1 MRISINKVQIRKS
14 LIHFYTAIGFAV
26 VSLIF
31 YSPLLD
37 GKKLFQSDINQYE
50 GMSREITDNRD
61 NFSDE
66 IYWIDNAFGGMP
78 TFQLGAKFAYDIL
91 APIHMLFRF
100 IPRPAHTLFLYLL
113 TMYILLMV
121 LKIPW
126 RIAIL
131 GSIAFAFST
140 YLLIILQVGHNTKAL
155 AISYIPLVVAG
166 LVLLKQHKLLPGF
179 LVSLVAISLQ
189 LRANHYQMTYYMLIL
204 LGIYFVVYLVDSYKK
219 NDVKYFIKYMGVFA
233 LAGIMSLGLN
243 APNILSTYEY
253 SKYSTRSQ
261 SELKIN
267 PDGTEKEKSTGL
279 DYDYITQY
287 SYGVFESFNLVAPRV
302 QGGASSEDVGD
313 DSDLYKFLVDNNVPK
328 PQADSFI
335 KSVPTYWGNQPILEA
350 PAYIG
355 ASMVFLFILSLF
367 VVKGPFKWWL
377 LISFLLSLLLSWGK
391 NFPLLTNFFIDCV
404 PFYNKFRAVSSI
416 QVILEFAV
424 PLLSVIGLHKFL
436 ADSNLKNIKRSL
448 TIYSVPLI
456 ILFVFSGSLS
466 FAGLYDDYYSNGY
479 GQEIFNQI
487 IEERKNIFNK
497 DIIRALLIGG
507 IIFLTLRFSRLI
519 GRNFTFIIV
528 FIIVFI
534 DLFTVNNRY
543 IDKDLFIDK
552 SINTYQLSEIDNE
565 ILTDTLD
572 YRVFN
577 VSAGLSNAST
587 SYYHNTLNGYHAA
600 KLRRFQE
607 YYDYLSFHDNEKLFN
622 SLNVKYIIGKDD
634 ENKDQLYQNTSALG
648 NAWAI
653 DSILVFNNPDELLNK
668 LKEKDTDISQVALG
682 LMNSLPKDIP
692 LSYDSSELIK
702 IEKIKNS
709 SSHLTYNYESISEQ
723 LIVFSEIYYPA
734 GWEVYVDGDKSN
746 FFDINYLLRGMVIPK
761 GKHTVEFYFLP
772 KIVKT
777 GINIRIITIIITFSL
792 IAFMLYKENKW
803 V

>member
-1 MRISINKVQIRKS
+1 MRISINKVQFRKS
-14 LIHFYTAIGFAV
+14 LIHLYTAIGFAV

-37 GKKLFQSDINQYE
+37 GKRLFQSDINQYE
-50 GMSREITDNRD
+50 GMSREITENRD
-61 NFSDE
+61 AFSDE

-78 TFQLGAKFAYDIL
+78 TFQLGAKFAYDVL

-126 RIAIL
+126 RIAVL

-155 AISYIPLVVAG
+155 AISYIPLVIAG
-166 LVLLKQHKLLPGF
+166 LLLLKQHKLLPGF

-189 LRANHYQMTYYMLIL
+189 IRANHYQMTYYMLIL
-204 LGIYFVVYLVDSYKK
+204 LGIYFIVYLVDSYRKK
-219 NDVKYFIKYMGVFA
+219 DVKDFITYMSLFF
-233 LAGIMSLGLN
+233 LAGILALGLN
-243 APNILSTYEY
+243 APNILSTYDY

-261 SELKIN
+261 SELKLN
-267 PDGTEKEKSTGL
+267 PDGSEKEISTGL

-287 SYGVFESFNLVAPRV
+287 SYGIFESLNLVAPRV
-302 QGGASSEDVGD
+302 QGGASSEDVGEN
-313 DSDLYKFLVDNNVPK
+313 SDLYEFLIDNNVPK
-328 PQADSFI
+328 PQAQSFI
-335 KSVPTYWGNQPILEA
+335 KSVPTYWGSQPILEA

-355 ASMVFLFILSLF
+355 ASIAFLFVLSLF

-377 LISFLLSLLLSWGK
+377 LISFILSLLLSWGK
-391 NFPLLTNFFIDCV
+391 NFPLLTNLFIDYV

-424 PLLSVIGLHKFL
+424 PLLAVIGLNKFL
-436 ADSNLKNIKRSL
+436 ADSDLKNIRRSFA
-448 TIYSVPLI
+448 IFSVPLI
-456 ILFVFSGSLS
+456 ILLVISGSLS

-497 DIIRALLIGG
+497 DILRALLIGG
-507 IIFLTLRFSRLI
+507 VIFLTLRFSKLI
-519 GRNFTFIIV
+519 GRNFTFLIV
-528 FIIVFI
+528 SLIVI
-534 DLFTVNNRY
+534 VDLYSVNSRY

-552 SINTYQLSEIDNE
+552 SIKTYQLSEIDNE
-565 ILTDTLD
+565 ILLDTLD

-577 VSAGLSNAST
+577 LSTGLSNASS
-587 SYYHNTLNGYHAA
+587 SYYHNSLNGYHAA

-607 YYDYLSFHDNEKLFN
+607 YYDYLTFHDNEKLFN
-622 SLNVKYIIGKDD
+622 SLNVKYLIGKDD
-634 ENKDQLYQNTSALG
+634 QDQDQLYINPDALG
-648 NAWAI
+648 NAWSV
-653 DSILVFNNPDELLNK
+653 DSLLILDNPDELLNK
-668 LKEKDTDISQVALG
+668 LKDTDISKIALG
-682 LMNSLPKDIP
+682 LKNSIPKDLP
-692 LSYDSSELIK
+692 QTFESKDLIK
-702 IEKIKNS
+702 IEKVKNS
-709 SSHLTYNYESISEQ
+709 SSHLTYNYNALSEQ
-723 LIVFSEIYYPA
+723 LIVFSEIYYPS
-734 GWEVYVDGDKSN
+734 GWEVFIDGEKSN
-746 FFDINYLLRGMVIPK
+746 FFDINYLLRGMLIPE
-761 GKHTVEFYFLP
+761 GKHEIEFFFSP
-772 KIVKT
+772 EIVKT

-792 IAFMLYKENKW
+792 IAYMLYRENKW

>member
-1 MRISINKVQIRKS
+1 MRISINKVQFRKS
-14 LIHFYTAIGFAV
+14 LIHLYTAIGFAV

-37 GKKLFQSDINQYE
+37 GKRLFQSDINQYE
-50 GMSREITDNRD
+50 GMSREITENRD
-61 NFSDE
+61 TFSDE

-78 TFQLGAKFAYDIL
+78 TFQLGAKFAYDVL

-126 RIAIL
+126 RIAVL

-155 AISYIPLVVAG
+155 AISYIPLVIAG
-166 LVLLKQHKLLPGF
+166 LLLLKQHKLLPGF

-189 LRANHYQMTYYMLIL
+189 IRANHYQMTYYMLIL
-204 LGIYFVVYLVDSYKK
+204 LGIYFIVYLVDSYRKK
-219 NDVKYFIKYMGVFA
+219 DVKDFITYMSLFF
-233 LAGIMSLGLN
+233 LAGILALGLN
-243 APNILSTYEY
+243 APNILSTYDY

-261 SELKIN
+261 SELKLN
-267 PDGTEKEKSTGL
+267 PDGSEKEISTGL

-287 SYGVFESFNLVAPRV
+287 SYGIFESLNLVAPRV
-302 QGGASSEDVGD
+302 QGGASSEDVGEN
-313 DSDLYKFLVDNNVPK
+313 SDLYEFLIDNNVPK
-328 PQADSFI
+328 PQAQSFI
-335 KSVPTYWGNQPILEA
+335 KSVPTYWGSQPILEA

-355 ASMVFLFILSLF
+355 ASIAFLFVLSLF

-377 LISFLLSLLLSWGK
+377 LISFILSLLLSWGK
-391 NFPLLTNFFIDCV
+391 NFPLLTNLFIDYV

-424 PLLSVIGLHKFL
+424 PLLAVIGLNKFL
-436 ADSNLKNIKRSL
+436 ADSDLKNIRRSFA
-448 TIYSVPLI
+448 IFSVPLI
-456 ILFVFSGSLS
+456 ILLVIGGSLS

-497 DIIRALLIGG
+497 DILRALLIGG
-507 IIFLTLRFSRLI
+507 VIFLTLRFSKLI
-519 GRNFTFIIV
+519 GRNFTFLIV
-528 FIIVFI
+528 SLIVI
-534 DLFTVNNRY
+534 VDLYSVNSRY

-565 ILTDTLD
+565 ILLDTLD

-577 VSAGLSNAST
+577 LSTGLSNASS
-587 SYYHNTLNGYHAA
+587 SYYHNSLNGYHAA

-607 YYDYLSFHDNEKLFN
+607 YYDYLTFHDNEKLFN
-622 SLNVKYIIGKDD
+622 SLNVKYLIGKDD
-634 ENKDQLYQNTSALG
+634 QEQDQLYINPDALG
-648 NAWAI
+648 NAWSV
-653 DSILVFNNPDELLNK
+653 DSLLILDNPDELLNK
-668 LKEKDTDISQVALG
+668 LKDTDISKIALG
-682 LMNSLPKDIP
+682 LKNSIPKDLP
-692 LSYDSSELIK
+692 QTFESKDLIK
-702 IEKIKNS
+702 IEKVKNS
-709 SSHLTYNYESISEQ
+709 SSHLTYNYNALSEQ
-723 LIVFSEIYYPA
+723 LIVFSEIYYPS
-734 GWEVYVDGDKSN
+734 GWEVFIDGEKSN
-746 FFDINYLLRGMVIPK
+746 FFDINYLLRGMLIPE
-761 GKHTVEFYFLP
+761 GKHEIEFFFSP
-772 KIVKT
+772 EIVKT

-792 IAFMLYKENKW
+792 IAYMLYRENKW

>member
-1 MRISINKVQIRKS
+1 MRISINKVQFRKS
-14 LIHFYTAIGFAV
+14 LIHLYTAIGFAV

-37 GKKLFQSDINQYE
+37 GKRLFQSDINQYE
-50 GMSREITDNRD
+50 GMSREITENRD
-61 NFSDE
+61 AFSDE

-78 TFQLGAKFAYDIL
+78 TFQLGAKFAYDVL

-126 RIAIL
+126 RIAVL

-155 AISYIPLVVAG
+155 AISYIPLVIAG
-166 LVLLKQHKLLPGF
+166 LLLLKQHKLLPGF

-189 LRANHYQMTYYMLIL
+189 IRANHYQMTYYMLIL
-204 LGIYFVVYLVDSYKK
+204 LGIYFIVYLVDSYRKK
-219 NDVKYFIKYMGVFA
+219 DVKDFITYMSLFF
-233 LAGIMSLGLN
+233 LAGILALGLN
-243 APNILSTYEY
+243 APNILSTYDY

-261 SELKIN
+261 SELKLN
-267 PDGTEKEKSTGL
+267 PDGSEKEISTGL

-287 SYGVFESFNLVAPRV
+287 SYGVFESLNLVAPRV
-302 QGGASSEDVGD
+302 QGGASSEDVGEN
-313 DSDLYKFLVDNNVPK
+313 SDLYEFLIDNNVPK
-328 PQADSFI
+328 PQAQSFI
-335 KSVPTYWGNQPILEA
+335 KSVPTYWGSQPILEA

-355 ASMVFLFILSLF
+355 ASIAFLFVLSLF

-377 LISFLLSLLLSWGK
+377 LISFILSLLLSWGK
-391 NFPLLTNFFIDCV
+391 NFPLLTNLFIDYV

-424 PLLSVIGLHKFL
+424 PLLAVIGLNKFL
-436 ADSNLKNIKRSL
+436 ADSDLKNIRRSFA
-448 TIYSVPLI
+448 IFSVPLI
-456 ILFVFSGSLS
+456 ILLVISGSLS

-497 DIIRALLIGG
+497 DILRALLIGG
-507 IIFLTLRFSRLI
+507 VIFLTLRFSKLI
-519 GRNFTFIIV
+519 GRNFTFLIV
-528 FIIVFI
+528 SLIVI
-534 DLFTVNNRY
+534 VDLYSVNSRY

-565 ILTDTLD
+565 ILLDTLD

-577 VSAGLSNAST
+577 LSTGLSNASS
-587 SYYHNTLNGYHAA
+587 SYYHNSLNGYHAA

-607 YYDYLSFHDNEKLFN
+607 YYDYLTFHDNEKLFN
-622 SLNVKYIIGKDD
+622 SLNVKYLIGKDD
-634 ENKDQLYQNTSALG
+634 QDQDQLYINPDALG
-648 NAWAI
+648 NAWSV
-653 DSILVFNNPDELLNK
+653 DSLLILDNPDELLNK
-668 LKEKDTDISQVALG
+668 LKDTDISKIALG
-682 LMNSLPKDIP
+682 LKNSISKDLPQTFESKD
-692 LSYDSSELIK
+692 LIK
-702 IEKIKNS
+702 IEKVKNS
-709 SSHLTYNYESISEQ
+709 SSHLTYNYNALSEQ
-723 LIVFSEIYYPA
+723 LIVFSEIYYPS
-734 GWEVYVDGDKSN
+734 GWEVFIDGEKSN
-746 FFDINYLLRGMVIPK
+746 FFDINYLLRGMIIPE
-761 GKHTVEFYFLP
+761 GKHEIEFFFSP
-772 KIVKT
+772 EIVKT

-792 IAFMLYKENKW
+792 IAYMLYRENKW

>member
-1 MRISINKVQIRKS
+1 MRISINKVSIRKS
-14 LIHFYTAIGFAV
+14 LIHLYTAIGFAV

-37 GKKLFQSDINQYE
+37 GKKLYQSDINQYE
-50 GMSREITDNRD
+50 GMSREISDNRD

-91 APIHMLFRF
+91 APIHMMFRF

-126 RIAIL
+126 RISVL
-131 GSIAFAFST
+131 GSIAFALST

-166 LVLLKQHKLLPGF
+166 LFLLKQHKLLPGF

-189 LRANHYQMTYYMLIL
+189 IRANHYQMTYYMLIL
-204 LGIYFVVYLVDSYKK
+204 LGIYFIVYLIDSYRN
-219 NDVKYFIKYMGVFA
+219 NDVKDFLKYMGVFI
-233 LAGIMSLGLN
+233 LAGILSLGLN
-243 APNILSTYEY
+243 APNILSTYDY

-261 SELKIN
+261 SELKLN
-267 PDGTEKEKSTGL
+267 PDGTEKQISSGL

-287 SYGVFESFNLVAPRV
+287 SYGVFESLNLIAPRV
-302 QGGASSEDVGD
+302 QGGASSEDVGE
-313 DSDLYKFLVDNNVPK
+313 DSDLYEFLIENNVPK

-335 KSVPTYWGNQPILEA
+335 KSVPTYWGSQPILEA

-355 ASMVFLFILSLF
+355 ASVVFLFILSLF

-377 LISFLLSLLLSWGK
+377 LISFCLSLLLSWGK
-391 NFPLLTNFFIDCV
+391 NFPLLTNFFIDYV

-424 PLLSVIGLHKFL
+424 PLLSVIGLNKFL
-436 ADSNLKNIKRSL
+436 ADSDLKNIKRSL
-448 TIYSVPLI
+448 ATFSVPLI
-456 ILFVFSGSLS
+456 ILFVMSGSLS

-507 IIFLTLRFSRLI
+507 MIFITLRFSRSI

-528 FIIVFI
+528 AIIVFL
-534 DLFTVNNRY
+534 DLFTVSNRY
-543 IDKDLFIDK
+543 IDKELFIDK

-577 VSAGLSNAST
+577 LSTGLSNAS
-587 SYYHNTLNGYHAA
+587 SAYYHNALNGYHAA

-607 YYDYLSFHDNEKLFN
+607 YYDYLNFHDNEKLFN
-622 SLNVKYIIGKDD
+622 SLNVKYLIGKD
-634 ENKDQLYQNTSALG
+634 EQNQDQLYENPDALG
-648 NAWAI
+648 NAWSV
-653 DSILVFNNPDELLNK
+653 DSLLVFNNPDQLLSK
-668 LKEKDTDISQVALG
+668 LKDTDISKVALG
-682 LMNSLPKDIP
+682 LKNTIPKDLP
-692 LSYDSSELIK
+692 QSFNSKDLIK

-709 SSHLTYNYESISEQ
+709 SSNLIYNYNSLSEQ
-723 LIVFSEIYYPA
+723 LIVFSEIYYPS
-734 GWEVYVDGDKSN
+734 GWEVYIDGEKSN
-746 FFDINYLLRGMVIPK
+746 YFDINYLLRGMVIPK
-761 GKHTVEFYFLP
+761 GKHIIEFNFSP

-792 IAFMLYKENKW
+792 IAYMLYKEK
-803 V
+803 

>member
-14 LIHFYTAIGFAV
+14 LIHLYTAIGFAV

-31 YSPLLD
+31 YSPLLE
-37 GKKLFQSDINQYE
+37 GKKLYQSDINQYE

-126 RIAIL
+126 RIAVL

-155 AISYIPLVVAG
+155 AVSYIPLVVAG
-166 LVLLKQHKLLPGF
+166 LLLLKQHKLLPGF

-189 LRANHYQMTYYMLIL
+189 IRANHYQMTYYMLIL
-204 LGIYFVVYLVDSYKK
+204 LGIYFIVYLVDSYRKK
-219 NDVKYFIKYMGVFA
+219 DVKDFITYMSLFF
-233 LAGIMSLGLN
+233 LAGILSLGLN
-243 APNILSTYEY
+243 APNILSTYDY

-261 SELKIN
+261 SELKLN
-267 PDGTEKEKSTGL
+267 PDGTEKEISTGL

-287 SYGVFESFNLVAPRV
+287 SYGIFESLNLIAPRV
-302 QGGASSEDVGD
+302 QGGASSEDVGE
-313 DSDLYKFLVDNNVPK
+313 DSNLYEFLIDNNVPK
-328 PQADSFI
+328 PQAQSFI
-335 KSVPTYWGNQPILEA
+335 KSVPTYWGSQPILEA

-355 ASMVFLFILSLF
+355 ASIAFLFILSLF

-377 LISFLLSLLLSWGK
+377 LISFILSLLLSWGK
-391 NFPLLTNFFIDCV
+391 NFPLLTNLFIDYV

-424 PLLSVIGLHKFL
+424 PLLAVVGLNKFL
-436 ADSNLKNIKRSL
+436 ADSDQKNIRRSFA
-448 TIYSVPLI
+448 IFSVPLI
-456 ILFVFSGSLS
+456 ILFLFSGSLS
-466 FAGLYDDYYSNGY
+466 FVGLYDNYYSNGY

-497 DIIRALLIGG
+497 DILRALLIGG
-507 IIFLTLRFSRLI
+507 IIFLTLRFSKSI
-519 GRNFTFIIV
+519 GRNFTFLIV
-528 FIIVFI
+528 FIIVFV
-534 DLFTVNNRY
+534 DLYSVNSRY

-565 ILTDTLD
+565 ILLDTLD

-577 VSAGLSNAST
+577 LSTGLSNASS
-587 SYYHNTLNGYHAA
+587 SYYHNSLNGYHAA

-607 YYDYLSFHDNEKLFN
+607 YYDYLTFHDNEKLFN
-622 SLNVKYIIGKDD
+622 SLNVKYLIGKDD
-634 ENKDQLYQNTSALG
+634 QDQDQLYVNPEALG
-648 NAWAI
+648 NAWAV
-653 DSILVFNNPDELLNK
+653 DSLLVLDNPDELLNK
-668 LKEKDTDISQVALG
+668 LKDTDISKIALG
-682 LMNSLPKDIP
+682 LKNSTPKDLPKIF
-692 LSYDSSELIK
+692 DSKDLIE
-702 IEKIKNS
+702 IEKVKNS
-709 SSHLTYNYESISEQ
+709 SAHLTYNYNALSDQ
-723 LIVFSEIYYPA
+723 LIVFSEIYYPS
-734 GWEVYVDGDKSN
+734 GWEVFVDGDKSN
-746 FFDINYLLRGMVIPK
+746 FFDVNYLLRGMLIPK
-761 GKHTVEFYFLP
+761 GKHKIEFYFSP
-772 KIVKT
+772 KIVNT

-792 IAFMLYKENKW
+792 IAYMLYRENKW

>member
-1 MRISINKVQIRKS
+1 MRISINKVQFRKS
-14 LIHFYTAIGFAV
+14 LIHLYTAIGFAV

-37 GKKLFQSDINQYE
+37 GKRLFQSDINQYE
-50 GMSREITDNRD
+50 GMSREITENRD
-61 NFSDE
+61 AFSDE

-78 TFQLGAKFAYDIL
+78 TFQLGAKFAYDVL

-126 RIAIL
+126 RIAVL

-155 AISYIPLVVAG
+155 AISYIPLVIAG
-166 LVLLKQHKLLPGF
+166 LLLLKQHKLLPGF

-189 LRANHYQMTYYMLIL
+189 IRANHYQMTYYMLIL
-204 LGIYFVVYLVDSYKK
+204 LGIYFIVYLVDSYRKK
-219 NDVKYFIKYMGVFA
+219 DVKDFITYMSLFF
-233 LAGIMSLGLN
+233 LAGILSLGLN
-243 APNILSTYEY
+243 APNILSTYDY

-261 SELKIN
+261 SELKLN
-267 PDGTEKEKSTGL
+267 PDGSEKEISTGL

-287 SYGVFESFNLVAPRV
+287 SYGIFESLNLIAPRV
-302 QGGASSEDVGD
+302 QGGASSENVGE
-313 DSDLYKFLVDNNVPK
+313 DSDLYEFLIDNNVPK
-328 PQADSFI
+328 PQAQSFI
-335 KSVPTYWGNQPILEA
+335 KSVPTYWGSQPILEA

-355 ASMVFLFILSLF
+355 ASIAFLFVLSLF

-377 LISFLLSLLLSWGK
+377 LISFILSLLLSWGK
-391 NFPLLTNFFIDCV
+391 NFPLLTNLFIDYV

-424 PLLSVIGLHKFL
+424 PLLAVIGLNKFL
-436 ADSNLKNIKRSL
+436 ADSDLKNIRRSFA
-448 TIYSVPLI
+448 IFSVPLI
-456 ILFVFSGSLS
+456 ILLVVSGSLS

-497 DIIRALLIGG
+497 DILRALLIGG
-507 IIFLTLRFSRLI
+507 VIFLTLRFSKLI
-519 GRNFTFIIV
+519 GRNFTFLIV
-528 FIIVFI
+528 SLIVI
-534 DLFTVNNRY
+534 VDLYSVNSRY

-565 ILTDTLD
+565 ILLDTLD

-577 VSAGLSNAST
+577 LSTGLSNASS
-587 SYYHNTLNGYHAA
+587 SYYHNSLNGYHAA

-607 YYDYLSFHDNEKLFN
+607 YYDYLTFHDNEKLFN
-622 SLNVKYIIGKDD
+622 SLNVKYLIGKDD
-634 ENKDQLYQNTSALG
+634 QDQDQLYINPDALG
-648 NAWAI
+648 NAWSV
-653 DSILVFNNPDELLNK
+653 DSLLILDNPDELLNK
-668 LKEKDTDISQVALG
+668 LKDTDISKIALG
-682 LMNSLPKDIP
+682 LKNSIPKDLP
-692 LSYDSSELIK
+692 QTFESKDLIK
-702 IEKIKNS
+702 IEKVKNS
-709 SSHLTYNYESISEQ
+709 SSHLTYNYNALSEQ
-723 LIVFSEIYYPA
+723 LIVFSEIYYPS
-734 GWEVYVDGDKSN
+734 GWEVFIDGEKSN
-746 FFDINYLLRGMVIPK
+746 FFDINYLLRGMLIPE
-761 GKHTVEFYFLP
+761 GKHEIEFFFSP
-772 KIVKT
+772 EIVKT

-792 IAFMLYKENKW
+792 IAYMLYRENKW

>member
-1 MRISINKVQIRKS
+1 MRISINKVQFRKS
-14 LIHFYTAIGFAV
+14 LIHLYTAIGFAV

-37 GKKLFQSDINQYE
+37 GKRLFQSDINQYE
-50 GMSREITDNRD
+50 GMSREITENRD
-61 NFSDE
+61 AFSDE

-78 TFQLGAKFAYDIL
+78 TFQLGAKFAYDVL

-126 RIAIL
+126 RIAVL

-155 AISYIPLVVAG
+155 AISYIPLVIAG
-166 LVLLKQHKLLPGF
+166 LLLLKQHKLLPGF

-189 LRANHYQMTYYMLIL
+189 IRANHYQMTYYMLIL
-204 LGIYFVVYLVDSYKK
+204 LGIYFIVYLVDSYRKK
-219 NDVKYFIKYMGVFA
+219 DVKDFITYMSLFF
-233 LAGIMSLGLN
+233 LAGILALGLN
-243 APNILSTYEY
+243 APNILSTYDY

-261 SELKIN
+261 SELKLN
-267 PDGTEKEKSTGL
+267 PDGSEKEISTGL

-287 SYGVFESFNLVAPRV
+287 SYGIFESLNLVAPRV
-302 QGGASSEDVGD
+302 QGGASSEDVGEN
-313 DSDLYKFLVDNNVPK
+313 SDLYEFLIDNNVPK
-328 PQADSFI
+328 PQAQSFI
-335 KSVPTYWGNQPILEA
+335 KSVPTYWGSQPILEA

-355 ASMVFLFILSLF
+355 ASIAFLFVLSLF

-377 LISFLLSLLLSWGK
+377 LISFVLSLLLSWGK
-391 NFPLLTNFFIDCV
+391 NFPLLTNLFIDYV

-424 PLLSVIGLHKFL
+424 PLLAVIGLNKFL
-436 ADSNLKNIKRSL
+436 ADSDLKNIRRSFA
-448 TIYSVPLI
+448 IFSVPLI
-456 ILFVFSGSLS
+456 ILLVISGSLS

-497 DIIRALLIGG
+497 DILRALLIGG
-507 IIFLTLRFSRLI
+507 VIFLTLRFSKLI
-519 GRNFTFIIV
+519 GRNFTFLIV
-528 FIIVFI
+528 SLIVI
-534 DLFTVNNRY
+534 VDLYSVNSRY

-565 ILTDTLD
+565 ILLDTLD

-577 VSAGLSNAST
+577 LSTGLSNASS
-587 SYYHNTLNGYHAA
+587 SYYHNSLNGYHAA

-607 YYDYLSFHDNEKLFN
+607 YYDYLTFHDNEKLFN
-622 SLNVKYIIGKDD
+622 SLNVKYLIGKDD
-634 ENKDQLYQNTSALG
+634 QDQDQLYINPDALG
-648 NAWAI
+648 NAWSV
-653 DSILVFNNPDELLNK
+653 DSLLILNNPDELLNK
-668 LKEKDTDISQVALG
+668 LKDTDISKIALG
-682 LMNSLPKDIP
+682 LKNSIPKDLP
-692 LSYDSSELIK
+692 QTFESKDLIK
-702 IEKIKNS
+702 IEKVKNS
-709 SSHLTYNYESISEQ
+709 SSHLTYNYNALSEQ
-723 LIVFSEIYYPA
+723 LIVFSEIYYPS
-734 GWEVYVDGDKSN
+734 GWEVFIDGEKSN
-746 FFDINYLLRGMVIPK
+746 FFDINYLLRGMLIPE
-761 GKHTVEFYFLP
+761 GKHEIEFFFSP
-772 KIVKT
+772 EIVKT

-792 IAFMLYKENKW
+792 IAYMLYRENKW

>member
-14 LIHFYTAIGFAV
+14 LIHLYTAIGFAV

-31 YSPLLD
+31 YSPLLE
-37 GKKLFQSDINQYE
+37 GKKLYQSDINQYE

-126 RIAIL
+126 RIAVL

-155 AISYIPLVVAG
+155 AVSYIPLVVAG
-166 LVLLKQHKLLPGF
+166 LLLLKQHKLLPGF

-189 LRANHYQMTYYMLIL
+189 IRANHYQMTYYMLIL
-204 LGIYFVVYLVDSYKK
+204 LGIYFIVYLVDSYRKK
-219 NDVKYFIKYMGVFA
+219 DVKDFITYMSLFF
-233 LAGIMSLGLN
+233 LAGILSLGLN
-243 APNILSTYEY
+243 APNILSTYDY

-261 SELKIN
+261 SELKLN

-287 SYGVFESFNLVAPRV
+287 SYGIFESLNLIAPRV
-302 QGGASSEDVGD
+302 QGGASSEDVGE
-313 DSDLYKFLVDNNVPK
+313 DSDLYEFLIDNNVPK
-328 PQADSFI
+328 PQAQSFI
-335 KSVPTYWGNQPILEA
+335 KSVPTYWGSQPILEA

-355 ASMVFLFILSLF
+355 ASIAFLFILSLF

-377 LISFLLSLLLSWGK
+377 LISFILSLLLSWGK
-391 NFPLLTNFFIDCV
+391 NFPLLTNLFIDYV

-424 PLLSVIGLHKFL
+424 PLLAVIGLNKFL
-436 ADSNLKNIKRSL
+436 ADSDLKNIRRSFA
-448 TIYSVPLI
+448 IFSVPLI
-456 ILFVFSGSLS
+456 ILFLFSGSLS
-466 FAGLYDDYYSNGY
+466 FVGLYDNYYSNGY

-497 DIIRALLIGG
+497 DVLRALLIGG
-507 IIFLTLRFSRLI
+507 IIFLTLRFSKPI
-519 GRNFTFIIV
+519 GRNFTFLIIS
-528 FIIVFI
+528 IIVFI
-534 DLFTVNNRY
+534 DLYSVNSRY

-565 ILTDTLD
+565 ILLDTLD

-577 VSAGLSNAST
+577 LSTGLSNASS
-587 SYYHNTLNGYHAA
+587 SYYHNSLNGYHAA

-607 YYDYLSFHDNEKLFN
+607 YYDYLTFHDNEKLFN
-622 SLNVKYIIGKDD
+622 SLNVKYLIGKDD
-634 ENKDQLYQNTSALG
+634 QDQDQLYVNPDALG
-648 NAWAI
+648 NAWAV
-653 DSILVFNNPDELLNK
+653 DSLLVLDNPDELLNK
-668 LKEKDTDISQVALG
+668 LKDTNISKIALG
-682 LMNSLPKDIP
+682 LKNSIPKDLPKIFNSKD
-692 LSYDSSELIK
+692 LIE
-702 IEKIKNS
+702 IEKVKNS
-709 SSHLTYNYESISEQ
+709 SSHLTYNYNALSNQ
-723 LIVFSEIYYPA
+723 LIVFSEIYYPS
-734 GWEVYVDGDKSN
+734 GWEVFVDGEKSN
-746 FFDINYLLRGMVIPK
+746 FFDVNYLLRGMLIPK
-761 GKHTVEFYFLP
+761 GKHKIDFYFSP
-772 KIVKT
+772 KIVNT

-792 IAFMLYKENKW
+792 IAYMLYRENKW

>member
-1 MRISINKVQIRKS
+1 MRISINKVQFRKS
-14 LIHFYTAIGFAV
+14 LIHLYTAIGFAV

-37 GKKLFQSDINQYE
+37 GKRLFQSDINQYE
-50 GMSREITDNRD
+50 GMSREITENRD
-61 NFSDE
+61 AFSDE

-78 TFQLGAKFAYDIL
+78 TFQLGAKFAYDVL

-126 RIAIL
+126 RIAVL

-155 AISYIPLVVAG
+155 AISYIPLVIAG
-166 LVLLKQHKLLPGF
+166 LLLLKQHKLLPGF

-189 LRANHYQMTYYMLIL
+189 IRANHYQMTYYMLIL
-204 LGIYFVVYLVDSYKK
+204 LGIYFIVYLVDSYRKK
-219 NDVKYFIKYMGVFA
+219 DVKDFITYMSLFF
-233 LAGIMSLGLN
+233 LAGILALGLN
-243 APNILSTYEY
+243 APNILSTYDY

-261 SELKIN
+261 SELKLN
-267 PDGTEKEKSTGL
+267 PDGSEKEISTGL

-287 SYGVFESFNLVAPRV
+287 SYGIFESLNLVAPRV
-302 QGGASSEDVGD
+302 QGGASSEDVGEN
-313 DSDLYKFLVDNNVPK
+313 SDLYEFLIDNNVPK
-328 PQADSFI
+328 PQAQSFI
-335 KSVPTYWGNQPILEA
+335 KSVPTYWGSQPILEA

-355 ASMVFLFILSLF
+355 ASIAFLFVLSLF

-377 LISFLLSLLLSWGK
+377 LISFILSLLLSWGK
-391 NFPLLTNFFIDCV
+391 NFPLLTNLFIDYV

-424 PLLSVIGLHKFL
+424 PLLAVIGLNKFL
-436 ADSNLKNIKRSL
+436 ADSDLKNIRRSFA
-448 TIYSVPLI
+448 IFSVPLI
-456 ILFVFSGSLS
+456 ILLVISGSLS

-497 DIIRALLIGG
+497 DILRALLIGG
-507 IIFLTLRFSRLI
+507 VIFLTLRFSKLI
-519 GRNFTFIIV
+519 GRNFTFLIV
-528 FIIVFI
+528 SLIVI
-534 DLFTVNNRY
+534 VDLYSVNSRY

-565 ILTDTLD
+565 ILLDTLD

-577 VSAGLSNAST
+577 LSTGLSNASS
-587 SYYHNTLNGYHAA
+587 SYYHNSLNGYHAA

-607 YYDYLSFHDNEKLFN
+607 YYDYLTFHDNEKLFN
-622 SLNVKYIIGKDD
+622 SLNVKYLIGKDD
-634 ENKDQLYQNTSALG
+634 QDQDQLYINPDALG
-648 NAWAI
+648 NAWSV
-653 DSILVFNNPDELLNK
+653 DSLLILDNPDELLNK
-668 LKEKDTDISQVALG
+668 LKDTDISKIALG
-682 LMNSLPKDIP
+682 LKNSISKDLPQTFESKD
-692 LSYDSSELIK
+692 LIK
-702 IEKIKNS
+702 IEKVKNS
-709 SSHLTYNYESISEQ
+709 SSHLTYNYNALSEQ
-723 LIVFSEIYYPA
+723 LIVFSEIYYPS
-734 GWEVYVDGDKSN
+734 GWEVFIDGEKSN
-746 FFDINYLLRGMVIPK
+746 FFDINYLLRGMIIPE
-761 GKHTVEFYFLP
+761 GKHEIEFFFSP
-772 KIVKT
+772 EIVKT

-792 IAFMLYKENKW
+792 IAYMLYRENKW

>member
-14 LIHFYTAIGFAV
+14 LIHLYTAIGFAV
-26 VSLIF
+26 VSLVF

-37 GKKLFQSDINQYE
+37 GKKLYQSDINQYE

-91 APIHMLFRF
+91 APIHMMFRF

-126 RIAIL
+126 RIAVL

-155 AISYIPLVVAG
+155 AISYIPLVIAG
-166 LVLLKQHKLLPGF
+166 LLLLKQHKLLPGF

-189 LRANHYQMTYYMLIL
+189 IRANHYQMTYYMLIL
-204 LGIYFVVYLVDSYKK
+204 LGIYFIVYLVDSYRK
-219 NDVKYFIKYMGVFA
+219 NDVKDFITYMSLFV
-233 LAGIMSLGLN
+233 LAGILSLGLN
-243 APNILSTYEY
+243 APNILSTYDY

-261 SELKIN
+261 SELKLN
-267 PDGTEKEKSTGL
+267 PDGTEKEISTGL

-287 SYGVFESFNLVAPRV
+287 SYGIFESLNLIAPRV
-302 QGGASSEDVGD
+302 QGGASSEDIGE
-313 DSDLYKFLVDNNVPK
+313 DSELYEFLIENNVPK
-328 PQADSFI
+328 PQAESFI
-335 KSVPTYWGNQPILEA
+335 KSVPTYWGSQPILEA

-355 ASMVFLFILSLF
+355 ASIAFLFILSLF

-377 LISFLLSLLLSWGK
+377 LISFILSLLLSWGK
-391 NFPLLTNFFIDCV
+391 NFPLLTNLFIDYV

-424 PLLSVIGLHKFL
+424 PLLAVIGLNKFL
-436 ADSNLKNIKRSL
+436 ADSDLKNIRRSFA
-448 TIYSVPLI
+448 IFSVPLI
-456 ILFVFSGSLS
+456 ILFLFSGSLS
-466 FAGLYDDYYSNGY
+466 FVGLYDNYYSNGY

-497 DIIRALLIGG
+497 DILRALLIVG
-507 IIFLTLRFSRLI
+507 IIFLTLRFSKSI

-528 FIIVFI
+528 SIIVFV
-534 DLFTVNNRY
+534 DLYSVNRRY

-565 ILTDTLD
+565 ILLDTLD

-577 VSAGLSNAST
+577 LSTGLSNASS
-587 SYYHNTLNGYHAA
+587 SYYHNSLNGYHAA

-607 YYDYLSFHDNEKLFN
+607 YYDYLTFHDNEKLFN
-622 SLNVKYIIGKDD
+622 SLNVKYLIGKDD
-634 ENKDQLYQNTSALG
+634 QDQLYVNPDALG
-648 NAWAI
+648 NAWAV
-653 DSILVFNNPDELLNK
+653 DSLLVLDNPDELLNK
-668 LKEKDTDISQVALG
+668 LKDTDISKIALR
-682 LMNSLPKDIP
+682 LKNSAPKDLPKIFESKD
-692 LSYDSSELIK
+692 LIE
-702 IEKIKNS
+702 IEKVKNS
-709 SSHLTYNYESISEQ
+709 SSHLTYNYNALSDQ
-723 LIVFSEIYYPA
+723 LIVFSEIYYPS
-734 GWEVYVDGDKSN
+734 GWEVFVDGEKSN
-746 FFDINYLLRGMVIPK
+746 FFDVNYLLRGMLIPK
-761 GKHTVEFYFLP
+761 GKHKIDFYFSP
-772 KIVKT
+772 KIVNT

-792 IAFMLYKENKW
+792 IAYMLYRENKW

>member
-1 MRISINKVQIRKS
+1 MRISINKVQFRKS
-14 LIHFYTAIGFAV
+14 LIHLYTAIGFAV

-37 GKKLFQSDINQYE
+37 GKRLFQSDINQYE
-50 GMSREITDNRD
+50 GMSREITENRD
-61 NFSDE
+61 AFSDE

-78 TFQLGAKFAYDIL
+78 TFQLGAKFAYDVL

-126 RIAIL
+126 RIAVL

-155 AISYIPLVVAG
+155 AISYIPLVIAG
-166 LVLLKQHKLLPGF
+166 LLLLKQHKLLPGF

-189 LRANHYQMTYYMLIL
+189 IRANHYQMTYYMLIL
-204 LGIYFVVYLVDSYKK
+204 LGIYFIVYLVDSYRKK
-219 NDVKYFIKYMGVFA
+219 DVKDFITYMSLFF
-233 LAGIMSLGLN
+233 LAGILALGLN
-243 APNILSTYEY
+243 APNILSTYDY

-261 SELKIN
+261 SELKLN
-267 PDGTEKEKSTGL
+267 PDGSEKEISTGL

-287 SYGVFESFNLVAPRV
+287 SYGIFESLNLVAPRV
-302 QGGASSEDVGD
+302 QGGASSEDVGEN
-313 DSDLYKFLVDNNVPK
+313 SDLYEFLIDNNVPK
-328 PQADSFI
+328 PQAQSFI
-335 KSVPTYWGNQPILEA
+335 KSVPTYWGSQPILEA

-355 ASMVFLFILSLF
+355 ASIAFLFVLSLF

-377 LISFLLSLLLSWGK
+377 LISFILSLLLSWGK
-391 NFPLLTNFFIDCV
+391 NFPLLTNLFIDYV

-424 PLLSVIGLHKFL
+424 PLLAVIGLNKFL
-436 ADSNLKNIKRSL
+436 ADSDLKNIRRSFA
-448 TIYSVPLI
+448 IFSVPLI
-456 ILFVFSGSLS
+456 ILLVISGSLS

-497 DIIRALLIGG
+497 DILRALLIGG
-507 IIFLTLRFSRLI
+507 VIFLTLRFSKLI
-519 GRNFTFIIV
+519 GRNFTFLIV
-528 FIIVFI
+528 SLIVI
-534 DLFTVNNRY
+534 ADLYSVNSRY

-565 ILTDTLD
+565 ILLDTLD

-577 VSAGLSNAST
+577 LSTGLSNASS
-587 SYYHNTLNGYHAA
+587 SYYHNSLNGYHAA

-607 YYDYLSFHDNEKLFN
+607 YYDYLTFHDNEKLFN
-622 SLNVKYIIGKDD
+622 SLNVKYLIGKDD
-634 ENKDQLYQNTSALG
+634 QDQDQLYVNPDALG
-648 NAWAI
+648 NAWSV
-653 DSILVFNNPDELLNK
+653 DSLLILDNPDELLNK
-668 LKEKDTDISQVALG
+668 LKDTDISKIALG
-682 LMNSLPKDIP
+682 LKNSISKDLPQTFESKD
-692 LSYDSSELIK
+692 LIK
-702 IEKIKNS
+702 IEKVKNS
-709 SSHLTYNYESISEQ
+709 SSHLTYNYNALSEQ
-723 LIVFSEIYYPA
+723 LIVFSEIYYPS
-734 GWEVYVDGDKSN
+734 GWEVFIDGEKSN
-746 FFDINYLLRGMVIPK
+746 FFDINYLLRGMLIPE
-761 GKHTVEFYFLP
+761 GKHEIEFFFSP
-772 KIVKT
+772 EIVKT

-792 IAFMLYKENKW
+792 IAYMLYRENKW

>member
-1 MRISINKVQIRKS
+1 MRISINKVSIRKS
-14 LIHFYTAIGFAV
+14 LIHLYTAIGFAV

-37 GKKLFQSDINQYE
+37 GKKLYQSDINQYE
-50 GMSREITDNRD
+50 GMSREISDNRD

-91 APIHMLFRF
+91 SPIHMLFRF

-126 RIAIL
+126 RISVL

-166 LVLLKQHKLLPGF
+166 LFLLKQHKLLPGF

-189 LRANHYQMTYYMLIL
+189 IRANHYQMTYYMLIL
-204 LGIYFVVYLVDSYKK
+204 LGIYFIVYLIDSYRN
-219 NDVKYFIKYMGVFA
+219 NDVKDFLKYMGIFI
-233 LAGIMSLGLN
+233 LAGILSLGLN
-243 APNILSTYEY
+243 APNILSTYDY

-261 SELKIN
+261 SELKLN
-267 PDGTEKEKSTGL
+267 PDGTEKQISTGL

-287 SYGVFESFNLVAPRV
+287 SYGVFESLNLIAPRI
-302 QGGASSEDVGD
+302 QGGASSEDLGE
-313 DSDLYKFLVDNNVPK
+313 DSDLYKFLIDNNVPK

-335 KSVPTYWGNQPILEA
+335 KSVPTYWGSQPILEA

-355 ASMVFLFILSLF
+355 ASVVFLFILSLF

-377 LISFLLSLLLSWGK
+377 LISFVLSLLLSWGK
-391 NFPLLTNFFIDCV
+391 NFPLLTNFFIDYI

-424 PLLSVIGLHKFL
+424 PLLSVIGLNKFL
-436 ADSNLKNIKRSL
+436 ADSELKNIKRSFA
-448 TIYSVPLI
+448 IFSVPLI
-456 ILFVFSGSLS
+456 LLIVISGSFS
-466 FAGLYDDYYSNGY
+466 FVGLYDDYYSNGY

-487 IEERKNIFNK
+487 IEERKNIFNQ
-497 DIIRALLIGG
+497 DILRALLIGG
-507 IIFLTLRFSRLI
+507 IVFFILRFSKLI
-519 GRNFTFIIV
+519 GRNYTFIIV
-528 FIIVFI
+528 SIIVFI

-543 IDKDLFIDK
+543 IDKELFIDK
-552 SINTYQLSEIDNE
+552 SINTYQLTEIDNE

-577 VSAGLSNAST
+577 LSTGLSNAS
-587 SYYHNTLNGYHAA
+587 SAYYHNALNGYHAA

-607 YYDYLSFHDNEKLFN
+607 YYDYLNFHDNEKLFN
-622 SLNVKYIIGKDD
+622 SLNVKYLIGKDEQNQD
-634 ENKDQLYQNTSALG
+634 LLYENPDALG
-648 NAWAI
+648 NAWSV
-653 DSILVFNNPDELLNK
+653 DSLIVLNNPDELLSK
-668 LKEKDTDISQVALG
+668 LKDTDISKVALG
-682 LMNSLPKDIP
+682 LENTIPKDLPK
-692 LSYDSSELIK
+692 SFDSEDLIK
-702 IEKIKNS
+702 IVKIKNS
-709 SSHLTYNYESISEQ
+709 SSNLIYNYNSLSEQ
-723 LIVFSEIYYPA
+723 LIVFSEIYYPS
-734 GWEVYVDGDKSN
+734 GWEVYIDGEKSN
-746 FFDINYLLRGMVIPK
+746 YFDINYLLRGMLLPK
-761 GKHTVEFYFLP
+761 GKHTIEFKFSP

>member
-1 MRISINKVQIRKS
+1 MRISINKVSIRKS
-14 LIHFYTAIGFAV
+14 LIHLYTAIGFAV

-37 GKKLFQSDINQYE
+37 GKKLYQSDINQYE
-50 GMSREITDNRD
+50 GMSREISDNRD

-91 APIHMLFRF
+91 SPIHMLFRF

-126 RIAIL
+126 RISVL

-166 LVLLKQHKLLPGF
+166 LFLLKQHKLLPGF

-189 LRANHYQMTYYMLIL
+189 IRANHYQMTYYMLIL
-204 LGIYFVVYLVDSYKK
+204 LGIYFIVYLIDSYRN
-219 NDVKYFIKYMGVFA
+219 NDVKDFLKYVGIFI
-233 LAGIMSLGLN
+233 LAGILSLGLN
-243 APNILSTYEY
+243 APNILSTYDY

-261 SELKIN
+261 SELKLN
-267 PDGTEKEKSTGL
+267 PDGTEKQISTGL

-287 SYGVFESFNLVAPRV
+287 SYGVFESLNLIAPRI
-302 QGGASSEDVGD
+302 QGGASSENLGV
-313 DSDLYKFLVDNNVPK
+313 DSDLYNFLIDNNVPK

-335 KSVPTYWGNQPILEA
+335 KSVPTYWGSQPILEA

-355 ASMVFLFILSLF
+355 ASVVFLFILSLF

-377 LISFLLSLLLSWGK
+377 LISFVLSLLLSWGK
-391 NFPLLTNFFIDCV
+391 NFPFLTNFFIDYI

-424 PLLSVIGLHKFL
+424 PLLSVIGLNKFL
-436 ADSNLKNIKRSL
+436 ADSELKNIKRSFAIF
-448 TIYSVPLI
+448 TVPLI
-456 ILFVFSGSLS
+456 LLIVISGSFS
-466 FAGLYDDYYSNGY
+466 FVGLYDDYYSNGY

-487 IEERKNIFNK
+487 IEERKNIFNQ
-497 DIIRALLIGG
+497 DILRALLIGG
-507 IIFLTLRFSRLI
+507 IVFFILRFSKLI

-528 FIIVFI
+528 SIIVFI

-543 IDKDLFIDK
+543 IDKELFIDK
-552 SINTYQLSEIDNE
+552 SINTYQLTEIDNE

-577 VSAGLSNAST
+577 LSTGLSNAT
-587 SYYHNTLNGYHAA
+587 SAYYHNALNGYHAA

-607 YYDYLSFHDNEKLFN
+607 YYDYLNFHDNEKLFN
-622 SLNVKYIIGKDD
+622 SLNVKYLIGKDEQNQD
-634 ENKDQLYQNTSALG
+634 LLYENPDALG
-648 NAWAI
+648 NAWSV
-653 DSILVFNNPDELLNK
+653 DSLIVLNNPDELLIK
-668 LKEKDTDISQVALG
+668 LKDTDISKVALG
-682 LMNSLPKDIP
+682 LENTIPKDLPK
-692 LSYDSSELIK
+692 SFDSEDLIK

-709 SSHLTYNYESISEQ
+709 SSNLIYNYNSLSEQ
-723 LIVFSEIYYPA
+723 LIVFSEIYYPS
-734 GWEVYVDGDKSN
+734 GWEVYIDGEKSN
-746 FFDINYLLRGMVIPK
+746 YFDINYLLRGMLLPK
-761 GKHTVEFYFLP
+761 GTHTIEFNFTP

>member
-14 LIHFYTAIGFAV
+14 LIHLYTAIGFAV

-31 YSPLLD
+31 YSPLLE
-37 GKKLFQSDINQYE
+37 GKKLYQSDINQYE

-91 APIHMLFRF
+91 APIHMMFRF

-126 RIAIL
+126 RIAVL

-155 AISYIPLVVAG
+155 AISYIPLVIAG
-166 LVLLKQHKLLPGF
+166 LLLLKQHKLLPGF

-189 LRANHYQMTYYMLIL
+189 IRANHYQMTYYMLIL
-204 LGIYFVVYLVDSYKK
+204 LGIYFIVYLVDSYRK
-219 NDVKYFIKYMGVFA
+219 NDVKDFITYMSLFV
-233 LAGIMSLGLN
+233 LAGILSLGLN
-243 APNILSTYEY
+243 APNILSTYDY

-261 SELKIN
+261 SELKLN
-267 PDGTEKEKSTGL
+267 PDGTEKEISTGL

-287 SYGVFESFNLVAPRV
+287 SYGIFESLNLIAPRV
-302 QGGASSEDVGD
+302 QGGASSEDVGE
-313 DSDLYKFLVDNNVPK
+313 DSDLYEFLIDNNVPK
-328 PQADSFI
+328 PQAESFI
-335 KSVPTYWGNQPILEA
+335 KSVPTYWGSQPILEA

-355 ASMVFLFILSLF
+355 ASIAFLFILSLF

-377 LISFLLSLLLSWGK
+377 LISFILSLLLSWGK
-391 NFPLLTNFFIDCV
+391 NFPLLTNLFIDYV

-424 PLLSVIGLHKFL
+424 PLLAVIGLNKFL
-436 ADSNLKNIKRSL
+436 ADADLKNIRRSFA
-448 TIYSVPLI
+448 IFSVPLI
-456 ILFVFSGSLS
+456 ILFLFSGSLS
-466 FAGLYDDYYSNGY
+466 FVGLYDNYYSNGY

-497 DIIRALLIGG
+497 DVLRALLIGG
-507 IIFLTLRFSRLI
+507 IIFLTLRFSKSI
-519 GRNFTFIIV
+519 GRNFTFLIV
-528 FIIVFI
+528 SIIVFI
-534 DLFTVNNRY
+534 DLYSVNSRY

-565 ILTDTLD
+565 ILLDTLD

-577 VSAGLSNAST
+577 LSTGLSNASS
-587 SYYHNTLNGYHAA
+587 SYYHNSLNGYHAA

-607 YYDYLSFHDNEKLFN
+607 YYDYLTFHDNEKLFN
-622 SLNVKYIIGKDD
+622 SLNVKYLIGKDD
-634 ENKDQLYQNTSALG
+634 QDQDQLYVNPDALG
-648 NAWAI
+648 NAWAV
-653 DSILVFNNPDELLNK
+653 DSLLVLDNPDELLNK
-668 LKEKDTDISQVALG
+668 LKDTNISKIALG
-682 LMNSLPKDIP
+682 LKNSIPKDLPKIFNSKD
-692 LSYDSSELIK
+692 LIE
-702 IEKIKNS
+702 IEKVKNS
-709 SSHLTYNYESISEQ
+709 SSHLTYNYNALSDQ
-723 LIVFSEIYYPA
+723 LIVFSEIYYPS
-734 GWEVYVDGDKSN
+734 GWEVFVDGEKSN
-746 FFDINYLLRGMVIPK
+746 FFDVNYLLRGMLIPK
-761 GKHTVEFYFLP
+761 GKHKIEFYFSP
-772 KIVKT
+772 KIVNT

-792 IAFMLYKENKW
+792 IAYMLYRDNKW

>member
-1 MRISINKVQIRKS
+1 MRISINKVQFRKS
-14 LIHFYTAIGFAV
+14 LIHLYTAIGFAV

-37 GKKLFQSDINQYE
+37 GKRLFQSDINQYE
-50 GMSREITDNRD
+50 GMSREITENRD
-61 NFSDE
+61 AFSDE

-78 TFQLGAKFAYDIL
+78 TFQLGAKFAYDVL

-126 RIAIL
+126 RIAVL

-155 AISYIPLVVAG
+155 AISYIPLVIAG
-166 LVLLKQHKLLPGF
+166 LLLLKQHKLLPGF

-189 LRANHYQMTYYMLIL
+189 IRANHYQMTYYMLIL
-204 LGIYFVVYLVDSYKK
+204 LGIYFIVYLVDSYRKK
-219 NDVKYFIKYMGVFA
+219 DVKDFITYMSLFF
-233 LAGIMSLGLN
+233 LAGILALGLN
-243 APNILSTYEY
+243 APNILSTYDY

-261 SELKIN
+261 SELKLN
-267 PDGTEKEKSTGL
+267 PDGSEKEISTGL

-287 SYGVFESFNLVAPRV
+287 SYGIFESLNLVAPRV
-302 QGGASSEDVGD
+302 QGGASSEDVGEN
-313 DSDLYKFLVDNNVPK
+313 SDLYEFLIDNNVPK
-328 PQADSFI
+328 PQAQSFI
-335 KSVPTYWGNQPILEA
+335 KSVPTYWGSQPILEA

-355 ASMVFLFILSLF
+355 ASIAFLFVLSLF

-377 LISFLLSLLLSWGK
+377 LISFILSLVLSWGK
-391 NFPLLTNFFIDCV
+391 NFPLLTNLFIDYV

-424 PLLSVIGLHKFL
+424 PLLAVIGLNKFL
-436 ADSNLKNIKRSL
+436 ADSDLKNIRRSFA
-448 TIYSVPLI
+448 IFSVPLI
-456 ILFVFSGSLS
+456 ILLVISGSLS

-497 DIIRALLIGG
+497 DILRALLIGG
-507 IIFLTLRFSRLI
+507 VIFLTLRFSKLL
-519 GRNFTFIIV
+519 GRNFTFLIV
-528 FIIVFI
+528 SLIVI
-534 DLFTVNNRY
+534 VDLYSVNSRY

-565 ILTDTLD
+565 ILLDTLD

-577 VSAGLSNAST
+577 LSTGLSNASS
-587 SYYHNTLNGYHAA
+587 SYYHNSLNGYHAA

-607 YYDYLSFHDNEKLFN
+607 YYDYLTFHDNEKLFN
-622 SLNVKYIIGKDD
+622 SLNVKYLIGKDD
-634 ENKDQLYQNTSALG
+634 QDQDQLYINPDALG
-648 NAWAI
+648 NAWSV
-653 DSILVFNNPDELLNK
+653 DSLLILDNPDELLNK
-668 LKEKDTDISQVALG
+668 LKDTDISKIALG
-682 LMNSLPKDIP
+682 LKNSIPKDLP
-692 LSYDSSELIK
+692 QTFESKDLIK
-702 IEKIKNS
+702 IEKVKNS
-709 SSHLTYNYESISEQ
+709 SSHLTYNYNALSEQ
-723 LIVFSEIYYPA
+723 LIVFSEIYYPS
-734 GWEVYVDGDKSN
+734 GWEVFIDGEKSN
-746 FFDINYLLRGMVIPK
+746 FFDINYLLRGMLIPE
-761 GKHTVEFYFLP
+761 GKHEIEFFFSP
-772 KIVKT
+772 EIVKT

-792 IAFMLYKENKW
+792 IAYMLYRENKW

>member
-1 MRISINKVQIRKS
+1 MRISINKVQFRKS
-14 LIHFYTAIGFAV
+14 LIHLYTAIGFAV

-37 GKKLFQSDINQYE
+37 GKRLFQSDINQYE
-50 GMSREITDNRD
+50 GMSREITENRD
-61 NFSDE
+61 TFSDE

-78 TFQLGAKFAYDIL
+78 TFQLGAKFAYDVL

-126 RIAIL
+126 RIAVL

-155 AISYIPLVVAG
+155 AISYIPLVIAG
-166 LVLLKQHKLLPGF
+166 LLLLKQHKLLPGF

-189 LRANHYQMTYYMLIL
+189 IRANHYQMTYYMLIL
-204 LGIYFVVYLVDSYKK
+204 LGIYFIVYLVDSYRKK
-219 NDVKYFIKYMGVFA
+219 DVKDFITYMSLFF
-233 LAGIMSLGLN
+233 LAGILALGLN
-243 APNILSTYEY
+243 APNILSTYDY

-261 SELKIN
+261 SELKLN
-267 PDGTEKEKSTGL
+267 PDGSEKEISTGL

-287 SYGVFESFNLVAPRV
+287 SYGIFESLNLIAPRV
-302 QGGASSEDVGD
+302 QGGASSENVGE
-313 DSDLYKFLVDNNVPK
+313 DSDLYEFLIDNNVPK
-328 PQADSFI
+328 PQAQSFI
-335 KSVPTYWGNQPILEA
+335 KSVPTYWGSQPILEA

-355 ASMVFLFILSLF
+355 ASIAFLFVLSLF

-377 LISFLLSLLLSWGK
+377 LISFVLSLLLSWGK
-391 NFPLLTNFFIDCV
+391 NFPLLTNLFIDYV

-424 PLLSVIGLHKFL
+424 PLLAVIGLNKFL
-436 ADSNLKNIKRSL
+436 ADSDLKNIRRSFA
-448 TIYSVPLI
+448 IFSVPLI
-456 ILFVFSGSLS
+456 ILLVISGSLS

-497 DIIRALLIGG
+497 DILRALLIGG
-507 IIFLTLRFSRLI
+507 VIFLTLRFSKLI
-519 GRNFTFIIV
+519 GRNFTFLIV
-528 FIIVFI
+528 SLIVI
-534 DLFTVNNRY
+534 VDLYSVNSRY

-565 ILTDTLD
+565 ILLDTLD

-577 VSAGLSNAST
+577 LSTGLSNASS
-587 SYYHNTLNGYHAA
+587 SYYHNSLNGYHAA

-607 YYDYLSFHDNEKLFN
+607 YYDYLTFHDNEKLFN
-622 SLNVKYIIGKDD
+622 SLNVKYLIGKDD
-634 ENKDQLYQNTSALG
+634 QDQDQLYINPDALG
-648 NAWAI
+648 NAWSV
-653 DSILVFNNPDELLNK
+653 DSLLILDNPDELLNK
-668 LKEKDTDISQVALG
+668 LKDTDISKIALG
-682 LMNSLPKDIP
+682 LKNSIPKDLP
-692 LSYDSSELIK
+692 QTFESKDLIK
-702 IEKIKNS
+702 IEKVKNS
-709 SSHLTYNYESISEQ
+709 SSHLTYNYNALSEQ
-723 LIVFSEIYYPA
+723 LIVFSEIYYPS
-734 GWEVYVDGDKSN
+734 GWEVFIDGEKSN
-746 FFDINYLLRGMVIPK
+746 FFDINYLLRGMLIP
-761 GKHTVEFYFLP
+761 GGEHEIEFFFSP
-772 KIVKT
+772 EIVKT

-792 IAFMLYKENKW
+792 IAYMLYRENKW

>member
-14 LIHFYTAIGFAV
+14 LIHLYTAIGFAV

-37 GKKLFQSDINQYE
+37 GKRLFQSDINQYE

-61 NFSDE
+61 TFSDE

-126 RIAIL
+126 RIAVL

-166 LVLLKQHKLLPGF
+166 LLLLKQHKLLPGF

-189 LRANHYQMTYYMLIL
+189 IRANHYQMTYYMLIL
-204 LGIYFVVYLVDSYKK
+204 LGIYFIVYLVDSYRK
-219 NDVKYFIKYMGVFA
+219 NDVKDFITYMSLFV
-233 LAGIMSLGLN
+233 LAGILSLGLN
-243 APNILSTYEY
+243 APNILSTYDY

-261 SELKIN
+261 SELKLN
-267 PDGTEKEKSTGL
+267 PDGTEKEISTGL

-287 SYGVFESFNLVAPRV
+287 SYGIFESLNLIAPRV
-302 QGGASSEDVGD
+302 QGGASSEDVGE
-313 DSDLYKFLVDNNVPK
+313 DSDLYEFLIENNVPK
-328 PQADSFI
+328 PQAESFI
-335 KSVPTYWGNQPILEA
+335 KSVPTYWGSQPILEA

-355 ASMVFLFILSLF
+355 ASIAFLFILSLF

-377 LISFLLSLLLSWGK
+377 LISFILSLLLSWGK
-391 NFPLLTNFFIDCV
+391 NFPLLTNLFIDYV

-424 PLLSVIGLHKFL
+424 PLLAVIGLNKFL
-436 ADSNLKNIKRSL
+436 ADSDLKNIRRSFA
-448 TIYSVPLI
+448 IFSVPLI
-456 ILFVFSGSLS
+456 ILFLFSGSLS
-466 FAGLYDDYYSNGY
+466 FVGLYDNYYSNGY

-497 DIIRALLIGG
+497 DILRALLIGG
-507 IIFLTLRFSRLI
+507 IIFLTLRFSRSI
-519 GRNFTFIIV
+519 GRNFTFLIVSIIV
-528 FIIVFI
+528 FV
-534 DLFTVNNRY
+534 DLYSVNSRY

-565 ILTDTLD
+565 ILLDTLD

-577 VSAGLSNAST
+577 LSTGLSNASS
-587 SYYHNTLNGYHAA
+587 SYYHNSLNGYHAA

-607 YYDYLSFHDNEKLFN
+607 YYDYLTFHDNEKLFN
-622 SLNVKYIIGKDD
+622 SLNVKYLIGKDD
-634 ENKDQLYQNTSALG
+634 QDQDQLYVNPDALG
-648 NAWAI
+648 NAWAV
-653 DSILVFNNPDELLNK
+653 DSLLVLDNPDELLNK
-668 LKEKDTDISQVALG
+668 LKDTDISKIALG
-682 LMNSLPKDIP
+682 LKNSIPKDLPQIF
-692 LSYDSSELIK
+692 DSKDLIE
-702 IEKIKNS
+702 IEKVKNS
-709 SSHLTYNYESISEQ
+709 SSHLTYNYNALSDQ
-723 LIVFSEIYYPA
+723 LIVFSEIYYPS
-734 GWEVYVDGDKSN
+734 GWEVFVDGEKSN
-746 FFDINYLLRGMVIPK
+746 FFDVNYLLRGMVIPK
-761 GKHTVEFYFLP
+761 GKHKIEFYFSP
-772 KIVKT
+772 KIVNT

-792 IAFMLYKENKW
+792 IAYMLYRENKW

>member
-14 LIHFYTAIGFAV
+14 LIHLYTAIGFAV

-31 YSPLLD
+31 YSPLLE
-37 GKKLFQSDINQYE
+37 GKKLYQSDINQYE

-126 RIAIL
+126 RIAVL

-155 AISYIPLVVAG
+155 AVSYIPLVVAG
-166 LVLLKQHKLLPGF
+166 LLLLKQHKLLPGF

-189 LRANHYQMTYYMLIL
+189 IRANHYQMTYYMLIL
-204 LGIYFVVYLVDSYKK
+204 LGIYFIVYLVDSYRKK
-219 NDVKYFIKYMGVFA
+219 DVKDFITYMSLFF
-233 LAGIMSLGLN
+233 LAGILSLGLN
-243 APNILSTYEY
+243 APNILSTYDY

-261 SELKIN
+261 SELKLN
-267 PDGTEKEKSTGL
+267 PDGTEKEISTGL

-287 SYGVFESFNLVAPRV
+287 SYGIFESLNLIAPRV
-302 QGGASSEDVGD
+302 QGGASSEDVGE
-313 DSDLYKFLVDNNVPK
+313 DSDLYEFLIDNNIPK
-328 PQADSFI
+328 PQAQSFI
-335 KSVPTYWGNQPILEA
+335 KSVPTYWGSQPILEA

-355 ASMVFLFILSLF
+355 ASIAFLFILSLF

-377 LISFLLSLLLSWGK
+377 LISFILSLLLSWGK
-391 NFPLLTNFFIDCV
+391 NFPLLTNLFIDYV

-424 PLLSVIGLHKFL
+424 PLLAVVGLNKFL
-436 ADSNLKNIKRSL
+436 ADSDQKNIRRSFA
-448 TIYSVPLI
+448 IFSVPLI
-456 ILFVFSGSLS
+456 ILFLFSGSLS
-466 FAGLYDDYYSNGY
+466 FVGLYDNYYSNGY

-497 DIIRALLIGG
+497 DILRALLMGG
-507 IIFLTLRFSRLI
+507 IIFLTLRFSKSI
-519 GRNFTFIIV
+519 GRNFTFLIV
-528 FIIVFI
+528 FIIVFV
-534 DLFTVNNRY
+534 DLYSVNSRY

-565 ILTDTLD
+565 ILLDTLD

-577 VSAGLSNAST
+577 LSTGLSNASS
-587 SYYHNTLNGYHAA
+587 SYYHNSLNGYHAA

-607 YYDYLSFHDNEKLFN
+607 YYDYLTFHDNEKLFN
-622 SLNVKYIIGKDD
+622 SLNVKYLIGKDD
-634 ENKDQLYQNTSALG
+634 QDQDQLYVNPEALG
-648 NAWAI
+648 NAWAV
-653 DSILVFNNPDELLNK
+653 DSLLVLDNPDELLNK
-668 LKEKDTDISQVALG
+668 LKDTDISKIALG
-682 LMNSLPKDIP
+682 LKNSTPKDLPKIF
-692 LSYDSSELIK
+692 DSKDLIE
-702 IEKIKNS
+702 IEKVKNS
-709 SSHLTYNYESISEQ
+709 SAHLTYNYNALSDQ
-723 LIVFSEIYYPA
+723 LIVFSEIYYPS
-734 GWEVYVDGDKSN
+734 GWEVFVDGDKSN
-746 FFDINYLLRGMVIPK
+746 FFDVNYLLRGMLIPK
-761 GKHTVEFYFLP
+761 GKHKIEFYFSP
-772 KIVKT
+772 KIVNT

-792 IAFMLYKENKW
+792 IAYMLYRENKW

>member
-1 MRISINKVQIRKS
+1 MRISINKVQFRKS
-14 LIHFYTAIGFAV
+14 LIHLYTAIGFAV

-37 GKKLFQSDINQYE
+37 GKRLFQSDINQYE
-50 GMSREITDNRD
+50 GMSREITENRD
-61 NFSDE
+61 AFSDE

-78 TFQLGAKFAYDIL
+78 TFQLGAKFAYDVL

-126 RIAIL
+126 RIAVL

-155 AISYIPLVVAG
+155 AISYIPLVIAG
-166 LVLLKQHKLLPGF
+166 LLLLKQHKLLPGF

-189 LRANHYQMTYYMLIL
+189 IRANHYQMTYYMLIL
-204 LGIYFVVYLVDSYKK
+204 LGIYFIVYLVDSYRKK
-219 NDVKYFIKYMGVFA
+219 DVKDFISYMSLFF
-233 LAGIMSLGLN
+233 LAGILALGLN
-243 APNILSTYEY
+243 APNILSTYDY

-261 SELKIN
+261 SELKLN
-267 PDGTEKEKSTGL
+267 PDGSEKEISTGL

-287 SYGVFESFNLVAPRV
+287 SYGIFESLNLVAPRV
-302 QGGASSEDVGD
+302 QGGASSEDVGEN
-313 DSDLYKFLVDNNVPK
+313 SDLYEFLIDNNVPK
-328 PQADSFI
+328 PQAQSFI
-335 KSVPTYWGNQPILEA
+335 KSVPTYWGSQPILEA

-355 ASMVFLFILSLF
+355 ASIAFLFVLSLF

-377 LISFLLSLLLSWGK
+377 LISFILSLLLSWGK
-391 NFPLLTNFFIDCV
+391 NFPLLTNLFIDYV

-424 PLLSVIGLHKFL
+424 PLLAVIGLNKFL
-436 ADSNLKNIKRSL
+436 ADSDLKNIRRSFA
-448 TIYSVPLI
+448 IFSVPLI
-456 ILFVFSGSLS
+456 ILLVISGSLS

-497 DIIRALLIGG
+497 DILRALLIGG
-507 IIFLTLRFSRLI
+507 VIFLTLRFSKLI
-519 GRNFTFIIV
+519 GRNFTFLIV
-528 FIIVFI
+528 SLIVI
-534 DLFTVNNRY
+534 VDLYSVNSRY

-565 ILTDTLD
+565 ILLDTLD

-577 VSAGLSNAST
+577 LSTGLSNASS
-587 SYYHNTLNGYHAA
+587 SYYHNSLNGYHAA

-607 YYDYLSFHDNEKLFN
+607 YYDYLTFHDNEKLFN
-622 SLNVKYIIGKDD
+622 SLNVKYLIGKDD
-634 ENKDQLYQNTSALG
+634 QDQDQLYINPDALG
-648 NAWAI
+648 NAWSV
-653 DSILVFNNPDELLNK
+653 DSLLILDNPDELLNK
-668 LKEKDTDISQVALG
+668 LKDTDISKIALG
-682 LMNSLPKDIP
+682 LKNSIPKDLP
-692 LSYDSSELIK
+692 QTFESKDLIK
-702 IEKIKNS
+702 IEKVKNS
-709 SSHLTYNYESISEQ
+709 SSHLTYNYNALSEQ
-723 LIVFSEIYYPA
+723 LIVFSEIYYPS
-734 GWEVYVDGDKSN
+734 GWEVFIDGEKSN
-746 FFDINYLLRGMVIPK
+746 FFDINYLLRGMLIP
-761 GKHTVEFYFLP
+761 GGEHEIEFFFSP
-772 KIVKT
+772 EIVKT

-792 IAFMLYKENKW
+792 IAYMLYRENKW

>member
-14 LIHFYTAIGFAV
+14 LIHLYTAIGFAV

-37 GKKLFQSDINQYE
+37 GKRLFQSDINQYE

-61 NFSDE
+61 AFSDE

-126 RIAIL
+126 RIAVL

-166 LVLLKQHKLLPGF
+166 LLLLKQHKLLPGF

-189 LRANHYQMTYYMLIL
+189 IRANHYQMTYYMLIL
-204 LGIYFVVYLVDSYKK
+204 LGIYFIVYLVDSYRK
-219 NDVKYFIKYMGVFA
+219 NDVKDFITYMSLFV
-233 LAGIMSLGLN
+233 LAGILSLGLN
-243 APNILSTYEY
+243 APNILSTYDY

-261 SELKIN
+261 SELKLN
-267 PDGTEKEKSTGL
+267 PDGTEKEISTGL

-287 SYGVFESFNLVAPRV
+287 SYGIFESLNLIAPRV
-302 QGGASSEDVGD
+302 QGGASSEDVGE
-313 DSDLYKFLVDNNVPK
+313 DSDLYEFLIENNVPK
-328 PQADSFI
+328 PQAGSFI
-335 KSVPTYWGNQPILEA
+335 KSVPTYWGSQPILEA

-355 ASMVFLFILSLF
+355 ASIAFLFILSLF

-377 LISFLLSLLLSWGK
+377 LISFILSLLLSWGK
-391 NFPLLTNFFIDCV
+391 NFPLLTNLFIDYV

-424 PLLSVIGLHKFL
+424 PLLAVIGLNKFL
-436 ADSNLKNIKRSL
+436 ADSDLKNIRRSFA
-448 TIYSVPLI
+448 IFSVPLI
-456 ILFVFSGSLS
+456 ILFLFSGSLS
-466 FAGLYDDYYSNGY
+466 FVGLYDNYYSNGY

-497 DIIRALLIGG
+497 DILRALLIGG
-507 IIFLTLRFSRLI
+507 IIFLTLRFSRSI
-519 GRNFTFIIV
+519 GRNFTFLIVSIIV
-528 FIIVFI
+528 FV
-534 DLFTVNNRY
+534 DLYSVNRRY

-565 ILTDTLD
+565 ILLDTLD

-577 VSAGLSNAST
+577 LSTGLSNASS
-587 SYYHNTLNGYHAA
+587 SYYHNSLNGYHAA

-607 YYDYLSFHDNEKLFN
+607 YYDYLTFHDNEKLFN
-622 SLNVKYIIGKDD
+622 SLNVKYLIGKDD
-634 ENKDQLYQNTSALG
+634 QDQDQLYVNPDALG
-648 NAWAI
+648 NAWAV
-653 DSILVFNNPDELLNK
+653 DSLLVLDNPDELLNK
-668 LKEKDTDISQVALG
+668 LKDTDISKIALG
-682 LMNSLPKDIP
+682 LKNSIPNDLPKIF
-692 LSYDSSELIK
+692 DSKDLIEIK
-702 IEKIKNS
+702 KVKNS
-709 SSHLTYNYESISEQ
+709 SSHLTYNYNALSDQ
-723 LIVFSEIYYPA
+723 LIVFSEIYYPS
-734 GWEVYVDGDKSN
+734 GWEVFVDGEKSN
-746 FFDINYLLRGMVIPK
+746 FFDVNYLLRGMVIPK
-761 GKHTVEFYFLP
+761 GKHKIEFYFSP
-772 KIVKT
+772 KIVNT

-792 IAFMLYKENKW
+792 IAYMLYRENKW